1 MSGFKFL
8 EEFPRWPG
16 LSFPRIIGAL
26 SDAFLYIG
34 ARSNIEQA
42 PIGFGVRYDGRCVL
56 RSEDLDTARKHF
68 YSSNYGPESSRAPD
82 Y

>member
-1 MSGFKFL
+1 
-8 EEFPRWPG
+8 
-16 LSFPRIIGAL
+16 
-26 SDAFLYIG
+26 
-34 ARSNIEQA
+34 
-42 PIGFGVRYDGRCVL
+42 L